1 VCCVGIFFS
10 LLIFWCVGFDVRRVM
25 GVKDR
30 RYLPLCPYILW
41 YYRRRRRIHTLA
53 ARGLEEPYASFPGF
67 CNNRQFPVILS
78 FMYFISKNSDSRF
91 TWIHDFEEN
100 LTESVGPM
108 PFSAEHL
115 ICRYVQTD
123 RRTDELIRVGL
134 GNLRVLQVKRSPP
147 PSRHLRLFWRKK
159 NIKFYFRK
167 KHHTRKNSSVS

>member
-1 VCCVGIFFS
+1 MPFSVEHLICRYVQTDRQTDRQTDELIRVGLGNQRF
-10 LLIFWCVGFDVRRVM
+10 LQV
-25 GVKDR
+25 
-30 RYLPLCPYILW
+30 
-41 YYRRRRRIHTLA
+41 
-53 ARGLEEPYASFPGF
+53 
-67 CNNRQFPVILS
+67 NRQFPVILS
-78 FMYFISKNSDSRF
+78 FMYYISKNSDSRF